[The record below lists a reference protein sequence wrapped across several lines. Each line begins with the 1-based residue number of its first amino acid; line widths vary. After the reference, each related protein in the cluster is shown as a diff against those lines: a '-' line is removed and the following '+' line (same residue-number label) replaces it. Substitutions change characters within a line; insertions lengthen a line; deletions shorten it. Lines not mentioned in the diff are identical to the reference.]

1 MRRSLTSF
9 ILLAVL
15 VLGTGLGIGLGL
27 SESPAAAQPTG
38 VLTGG
43 LEPWS
48 EPSTVDLHLG
58 GQVIVRRGGN
68 LIASSCDVGGRR
80 FGFRYTL
87 PAGSYIVS
95 ANGSQV
101 GVVINPNR
109 TTIVQLLVTY
119 GSVGKQAC
127 G

>member
-1 MRRSLTSF
+1 MMRRLTPYL
-9 ILLAVL
+9 LLAVL
-15 VLGTGLGIGLGL
+15 LLGTGFGIGLGL

-48 EPSTVDLHLG
+48 EPSVVDLHLG
-58 GQVIVRRGGN
+58 GQVIVRHGGHV
-68 LIASSCDVGGRR
+68 IASSCDVGGQR

-87 PAGSYIVS
+87 PAGTYTVS

-109 TTIVQLLVTY
+109 TTVVQLLVTY
-119 GSVGKQAC
+119 GSVGKLAC

>member
-1 MRRSLTSF
+1 V
-9 ILLAVL
+9 AVL
-15 VLGTGLGIGLGL
+15 ILGTGLGIGLGL
-27 SESPAAAQPTG
+27 SEAPSGQSAAKPTG

-48 EPSTVDLHLG
+48 EPSIVDLHLG
-58 GQVIVRRGGN
+58 GQVIIRHGGHV
-68 LIASSCDVGGRR
+68 IASSCDVGGRR

-87 PAGSYIVS
+87 PPGAFTVS